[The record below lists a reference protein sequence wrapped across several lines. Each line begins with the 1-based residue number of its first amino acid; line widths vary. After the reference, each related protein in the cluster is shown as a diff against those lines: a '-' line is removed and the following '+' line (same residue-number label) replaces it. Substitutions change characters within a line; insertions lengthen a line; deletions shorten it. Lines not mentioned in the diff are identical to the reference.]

1 MGLLCSE
8 KMLEADTKAF
18 LNFFASIKQS
28 TKRCQDDLDQL
39 KKEKNEAQQ
48 EFRSISDEC
57 GTITS

>member
-8 KMLEADTKAF
+8 KMLEADTKSF

-39 KKEKNEAQQ
+39 KKEKNEA
-48 EFRSISDEC
+48 
-57 GTITS
+57 